1 MRGIINPIMKLT
13 SILFSVF
20 LFSTLLIPVSSS
32 VFAQNEIGNPGA
44 GEIGNP
50 GSTNPSTQPNGEN
63 SDISFQLENPLSG
76 VNTISDFVKKILDIV
91 LTIGIPIVALAIIY
105 SGFLFVA
112 ARGNTEKLGQ
122 AKKTFL
128 YTIIGAAILLG
139 AWLLAQVLS
148 ETITQL
154 SS

>member
-1 MRGIINPIMKLT
+1 MKL
-13 SILFSVF
+13 SKFFSA
-20 LFSTLLIPVSSS
+20 LLLIFTLFFSISLFTPS
-32 VFAQNEIGNPGA
+32 FALALDGDTQDPNPG
-44 GEIGNP
+44 G
-50 GSTNPSTQPNGEN
+50 GSTSSEP
-63 SDISFQLENPLSG
+63 DVSFQLENPLSG
-76 VNTISDFVKKILDIV
+76 VSTISEFVKKILDVV

-112 ARGNTEKLGQ
+112 ARGNTEKLSQ

-128 YTIIGAAILLG
+128 YTIIGAAVLLG

-154 SS
+154 SA